1 MLNKQMKTDYKT
13 RVVQLAIKMH
23 IAKQVAVFL
32 TIITTIQV
40 QVATST
46 VDYT

>member
-1 MLNKQMKTDYKT
+1 MKADYKT
-13 RVVQLAIKMH
+13 RVVLLIIRMH

-32 TIITTIQV
+32 PIITTIQV
-40 QVATST
+40 QVATSM